1 MSKGNLTTDER
12 RLRDLLRLWTV
23 LFGLGA
29 LSFAVDPD
37 RTIDTLGL
45 LPGEPVPTGDRFWN
59 ALGVSLMATLTT
71 LCGMAALDVR
81 RHRRFI
87 LPVLVSKA
95 VSSGMYAW
103 RYAGRPART
112 SYLAGAVCDGSIFAI
127 TLQRYLAA
135 AS

>member
-1 MSKGNLTTDER
+1 MSKDNLTNEER

-23 LFGLGA
+23 LFGFGA
-29 LSFAVDPD
+29 LSFAIDPD
-37 RTIDTLGL
+37 RTIDVLGV
-45 LPGEPVPTGDRFWN
+45 LPGERVPSGDRFWN

-71 LCGMAALDVR
+71 LCGMAAWDVR

-95 VSSGMYAW
+95 VSSGMYGW
-103 RYAGRPART
+103 RYAARPART
-112 SYLAGAVCDGSIFAI
+112 SYLAGALCDGSIFAI

-135 AS
+135 GS